1 MNRCSYHYLN
11 RRKQMG
17 NETNPTLGSDIEK
30 KIRLMRFWLF
40 GSFTIIFAASTI
52 YVGMF
57 IGLSLLL
64 TWQFWA
70 AMLLSGVLFIGAFVY
85 EQHFQLCLRILQ
97 CAGVDTCYCFGKVIK
112 LHRFHQIIEG
122 RIADCLDGIVIM
134 CSHKNDSEAQVSTR
148 IQHIES

>member
-1 MNRCSYHYLN
+1 
-11 RRKQMG
+11 MG
-17 NETNPTLGSDIEK
+17 NETNPTLGSDIEE

-70 AMLLSGVLFIGAFVY
+70 AMLLSGVLFIGAFY
-85 EQHFQLCLRILQ
+85 LY
-97 CAGVDTCYCFGKVIK
+97 AGLVNK
-112 LHRFHQIIEG
+112 
-122 RIADCLDGIVIM
+122 
-134 CSHKNDSEAQVSTR
+134 
-148 IQHIES
+148 